1 MRTSVWLV
9 RHGQTRFNLER
20 RYQGL
25 GDSPLT
31 GYGRLQ
37 VEALA
42 DRLRPVPCGVALV
55 SPTERTRLAAEAILA
70 GRAGVEARLD
80 AQWAEA
86 HQGRWEGLTY
96 REVLARFPDE
106 ARARWA
112 DGLDGRPQGGES
124 LAEVHT
130 RVSAAWRRLLEE
142 HRGGRVLVVTHATP
156 IQLVLCA
163 CFGLSPA
170 EHWRWRIDLGSIT
183 AIDVYAS
190 GPIVRM
196 VNEAPRI
203 RRGAQ

>member
-9 RHGQTRFNLER
+9 RHGQTRANLER

-31 GYGRLQ
+31 NYGRLQ
-37 VEALA
+37 IEALA
-42 DRLRPVPCGVALV
+42 ARLRPVPFRVALV
-55 SPTERTRLAAEAILA
+55 SPTERARLTAEAILA
-70 GRAGVEARLD
+70 GRAGVDARLE

-96 REVLARFPDE
+96 REVLARYPDE

-124 LAEVHT
+124 LAEVHA
-130 RVSAAWRRLLEE
+130 RVSAAWGRLLQE
-142 HRGGRVLVVTHATP
+142 HSGGRVLVVTHATP
-156 IQLVLCA
+156 IQLALCIS
-163 CFGLSPA
+163 FGLSPA
-170 EHWRWRIDLGSIT
+170 AHWHWRIDLGSIT
-183 AIDVYAS
+183 AIDVYPS

-196 VNEAPRI
+196 VNEVPRI
-203 RRGAQ
+203 GR